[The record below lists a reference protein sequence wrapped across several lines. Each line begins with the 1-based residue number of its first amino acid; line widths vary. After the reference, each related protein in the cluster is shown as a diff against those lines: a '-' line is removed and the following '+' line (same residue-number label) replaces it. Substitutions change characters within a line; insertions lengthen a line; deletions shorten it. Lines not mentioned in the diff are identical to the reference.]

1 MTQMSK
7 PQLALCLVIPVVT
20 GYFLQRDTYAL
31 TILAFVL
38 IYGVLAMATSLCMGH
53 AGQVTL
59 AQAGFFAVGAY
70 TSTLAT
76 LHLSA
81 PFFAGLLAA
90 IAISTVAGYALGYP
104 ILRVKGHFLGLVT
117 LAFSKVVQEI
127 SLHWQSVTG
136 GFNGLYG
143 MSKPTLPIPGINPLY
158 SFILILT
165 GYWFAVL
172 VASDNL
178 INSRYGRAMHMLKAS
193 EWGAQACGMNVAR
206 YKSDAFAISAG
217 LCGGA
222 GAFYAHFIGY
232 IGPDSF
238 TLDVSITVLAMCIL
252 GGMTD
257 LRGAIL
263 GSVIMTILNEPLRN
277 YPLYQP
283 VMSAVVML
291 AVIILLPRG
300 IVPSSLSYY
309 RLRRASPV
317 PAAAKADGSAA

>member
-1 MTQMSK
+1 MTQISK
-7 PQLALCLVIPVVT
+7 PQLALFLAIPLL
-20 GYFLQRDTYAL
+20 GGFFLQGNTYAL

-59 AQAGFFAVGAY
+59 AQAGFFAIGAY
-70 TSTLAT
+70 ASTLAT
-76 LHLSA
+76 QSLSA
-81 PFFAGLLAA
+81 PFVLGFLAA
-90 IAISTVAGYALGYP
+90 IVLSTIAGYALGYP

-117 LAFSKVVQEI
+117 LAFSKVVHEI
-127 SLHWQSVTG
+127 ALHWDSVTG
-136 GFNGLYG
+136 GYNGLYG
-143 MSKPTLPIPGINPLY
+143 MSKPTLPIPGIDPLY
-158 SFILILT
+158 NFILILT
-165 GYWFAVL
+165 AYWFAVL

-193 EWGAQACGMNVAR
+193 EWGAQACGINVAR

-238 TLDVSITVLAMCIL
+238 TLDVSITVIAMCIL

-283 VMSAVVML
+283 VMYAVVIL
-291 AVIILLPRG
+291 AVTILLPRG
-300 IVPSSLSYY
+300 IVPSLLRAY
-309 RLRRASPV
+309 RLKRAA
-317 PAAAKADGSAA
+317 PAPAPSAAGVETA

>member
-1 MTQMSK
+1 MSK
-7 PQLALCLVIPVVT
+7 TQLALCLVIPIVI
-20 GYFLQRDTYAL
+20 GYFLQHNTYAL

-76 LHLSA
+76 LDLSA

-104 ILRVKGHFLGLVT
+104 ILRVKGHFLGLIT

-127 SLHWQSVTG
+127 ALHWQSVTG

-143 MSKPTLPIPGINPLY
+143 MSKPTLPIPGIDPLY
-158 SFILILT
+158 SFVLILT

-283 VMSAVVML
+283 VMSAVVIL
-291 AVIILLPRG
+291 AVIIILPRG
-300 IVPSSLSYY
+300 IVPSLFRYY
-309 RLRRASPV
+309 RLRRASPDPMV
-317 PAAAKADGSAA
+317 AKADRSVA

>member
-1 MTQMSK
+1 MSK
-7 PQLALCLVIPVVT
+7 TQLAVCLAVPMAA
-20 GYFLQRDTYAL
+20 GYALQGNNYAL
-31 TILAFVL
+31 TILAFML

-70 TSTLAT
+70 SSTLAT

-81 PFFAGLLAA
+81 PFVVGFVLAIC
-90 IAISTVAGYALGYP
+90 IATAAGYALGYP

-117 LAFSKVVQEI
+117 LAFSKVVYEI
-127 SLHWQSVTG
+127 ALHWQSITG

-143 MSKPTLPIPGINPLY
+143 MSKPTLPIPGIDPLY

-165 GYWFAVL
+165 AYWFAVL

-178 INSRYGRAMHMLKAS
+178 TRSRYGRAMHMLKAS

-238 TLDVSITVLAMCIL
+238 TLDVSITVVAMCIL

-263 GSVIMTILNEPLRN
+263 GSVLMTILNEPLRN

-283 VMSAVVML
+283 VMYAVVML

-300 IVPSSLSYY
+300 IVPSLLRFY
-309 RLRRASPV
+309 RTRKASWVASRPSTSGH
-317 PAAAKADGSAA
+317 AA